1 MSSFW
6 VEKTNNVIYD
16 WGENCSTNA
25 FSSPV
30 HLQVSCLFERKKD
43 GFLPNTPGERG
54 IETRKRRERHVS
66 KHVFFPETKRLSSP
80 APLFMDDRKR
90 RKNFT
95 SSAKHRYNHHNSVEL
110 FPNNHCN
117 RMELNLSQK
126 TILGF
131 ISLLKNKSAWSESE
145 SPQIQQQKNITEYSK
160 NHLTPDWPIT
170 MHEQIKEVKWEF
182 RVGLFPK

>member
-1 MSSFW
+1 MIE
-6 VEKTNNVIYD
+6 EKIARQTRLVRLSIYK
-16 WGENCSTNA
+16 
-25 FSSPV
+25 FPV
-30 HLQVSCLFERKKD
+30 YLKEKKMD
-43 GFLPNTPGERG
+43 FFQTRLERG
-54 IETRKRRERHVS
+54 EL
-66 KHVFFPETKRLSSP
+66 KHVKGVNVMFPSTCFFPKQRLSSP

-117 RMELNLSQK
+117 RMELHLSQK

-170 MHEQIKEVKWEF
+170 MHEQINEVKWEF